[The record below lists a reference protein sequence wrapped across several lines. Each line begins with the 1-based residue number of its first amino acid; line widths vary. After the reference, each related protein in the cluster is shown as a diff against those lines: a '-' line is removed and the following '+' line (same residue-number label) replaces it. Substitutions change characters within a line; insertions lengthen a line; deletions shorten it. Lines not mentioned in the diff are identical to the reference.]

1 MKKKER
7 IKWSKKLFKIVP
19 SEPKNEVF

>member
-1 MKKKER
+1 VT
-7 IKWSKKLFKIVP
+7 KKLINNKEDKTLKAVP